1 MRSYLYNRQQFVS
14 FDDFNS
20 DKLNII
26 CGVPQGSI
34 LGPKLF
40 ILFINDICNV
50 SKNLKFIIFADDT
63 NIFCSGKNINELLL
77 MVNLELQKLCT
88 WFSVNKLT
96 LNISKTNF
104 MLFTNHNVQ
113 SPSDIKICIKGQN
126 IERVKV
132 TKFLGVLIDEKLSWK
147 EHISLVHNKIC
158 KSLSILYKIRTIF
171 DSHILRLL
179 YCSLILPYLTYC
191 TEIWGNNHKSYIH
204 SILLLQKKAI
214 RVISG
219 VGKFEHTD
227 QLFYMWK
234 LLKIHDLVELKILL
248 VMYKAFHHIL
258 PSNIQCLFENKPQ
271 ELHVTRQK
279 NRFTVK
285 YVRTT
290 LKSKSVSVTG
300 VKLWNNLNN
309 SLISSITIHS
319 FKRNVKNML
328 INKYKF

>member
-1 MRSYLYNRQQFVS
+1 MYFVKKLEILGIRGLTNDWLRSYLYNRQQFVS

-40 ILFINDICNV
+40 KLFINDICNV

-96 LNISKTNF
+96 LNIGKTNF
-104 MLFTNHNVQ
+104 MLFTKHNVQ

-191 TEIWGNNHKSYIH
+191 TEIWGNNHKSYTV
-204 SILLLQKKAI
+204 SCCYRKK
-214 RVISG
+214 
-219 VGKFEHTD
+219 
-227 QLFYMWK
+227 Q
-234 LLKIHDLVELKILL
+234 
-248 VMYKAFHHIL
+248 
-258 PSNIQCLFENKPQ
+258 
-271 ELHVTRQK
+271 
-279 NRFTVK
+279 
-285 YVRTT
+285 
-290 LKSKSVSVTG
+290 
-300 VKLWNNLNN
+300 
-309 SLISSITIHS
+309 
-319 FKRNVKNML
+319 
-328 INKYKF
+328 